1 LHFGSKVGFGTNHG
15 LSELRLGRF
24 LRQRDRG
31 SFTVSTKVGR
41 ILVPPRGESFDRGI
55 WAAPLELKPVFDDA
69 FDELVPE
76 AARRGTAVVAAAV
89 FNSGVLAAA
98 RGGLSS
104 STYFYRPASDA
115 ITERVSRLA
124 EVCAKHGVPIQAAAL
139 QFPLA
144 NPTAAA
150 VIVGMNELEQV
161 DANVAW
167 AQFPIPA
174 AVWDDLRAA
183 GLLRADLPTGVL
195 AGPLFAASAG

>member
-1 LHFGSKVGFGTNHG
+1 
-15 LSELRLGRF
+15 
-24 LRQRDRG
+24 
-31 SFTVSTKVGR
+31 
-41 ILVPPRGESFDRGI
+41 
-55 WAAPLELKPVFDDA
+55 
-69 FDELVPE
+69 VPE